1 MSDNPTKKIYISYAH
16 AGKGKHVTESLDKAF
31 QANGVIIERDI
42 KAVKY
47 RESFKKYMEKLG
59 AGDYVIAVIDKS
71 YLESHHCM
79 FELLEVH
86 KNKQFR
92 KRIFPVILP
101 CAKIGTARQRLKYIE
116 YWENEKKDLGEEMSG
131 VDQANLQGIRE
142 ELDLYVEI
150 RSKFGTIADILADM
164 NARSLVSHQAEAY
177 KTIFDAIQNDI
188 NKKKEQAP
196 EIEKISFGSNKTN
209 SIEKI
214 YLCNR
219 KDQFTTFTKTARK
232 KINAL
237 YIHGDELHGHDE
249 MFSRFCNHLT
259 GVYTADVSH
268 RSNIKTSDI
277 GFSAITPFNF
287 KTVLSRSFLR
297 EFGIKLSQN
306 EISKKEFR
314 AVCKSNEIASLK
326 TDGIV
331 AIHFRIPGG
340 EWFPELI
347 NQIEWFV
354 DLCRTTDLPDNAPT
368 FHFFF
373 SVVYSRTNLF
383 KQPILFGKLRRH
395 KKNII
400 KALEDTSIPSIN
412 ELSWVKDDH
421 IRHWLSII
429 GVNDHE
435 KRQRLMTKFFHTKH
449 SRKGFYMS
457 KLKKALTA
465 VINDPQTTEL

>member
-1 MSDNPTKKIYISYAH
+1 MMPDISISYHNKEIADEVR
-16 AGKGKHVTESLDKAF
+16 AAFNGTPVYCKQSLGYKGSKKQHRKELAKRKF
-31 QANGVIIERDI
+31 IILIICDDYLKSPDCLAELIEIYQKSERT
-42 KAVKY
+42 
-47 RESFKKYMEKLG
+47 FK
-59 AGDYVIAVIDKS
+59 
-71 YLESHHCM
+71 
-79 FELLEVH
+79 
-86 KNKQFR
+86 
-92 KRIFPVILP
+92 KRIFPIVLTDTPINDIYYHLEHL
-101 CAKIGTARQRLKYIE
+101 KGIEQRLKRAEASIRELDKLSNLKGIYEFLDACTDWRRDLSDILNVIGDMNTLTFE
-116 YWENEKKDLGEEMSG
+116 QIQGANYDIITRTISEQLHKVKKTKQKKKDG
-131 VDQANLQGIRE
+131 
-142 ELDLYVEI
+142 
-150 RSKFGTIADILADM
+150 
-164 NARSLVSHQAEAY
+164 
-177 KTIFDAIQNDI
+177 KTSDN
-188 NKKKEQAP
+188 
-196 EIEKISFGSNKTN
+196 NKTN

-219 KDQFTTFTKTARK
+219 KDQFTTFTKTTRK

-297 EFGIKLSQN
+297 EFGIKLNQN
-306 EISKKEFR
+306 EISKEEFR
-314 AVCKSNEIASLK
+314 AVCKSNEIATLK

-435 KRQRLMTKFFHTKH
+435 KRQRLMAKFFHTKH